1 MECSLL
7 LHREVYHRG
16 KENQMQEK
24 KNNAKLQIV
33 FSGLGLALV
42 FILELYAM
50 INLPEQFIVIGLL
63 GVVLLAGLY
72 VLIRAI
78 MAFQAQKEVHRE
90 EQYDSIFKSEK
101 ASYLMLKKYF
111 EEIEDK
117 LEVIEKLS
125 KLPTDEIVGT
135 QKGIGKVIINRS
147 RENAEA
153 IINSNEIVMDEMK
166 EIKGAID
173 SRNEALLDSCKSM
186 NDDTVQQILLK
197 QQDLLLELKN
207 MELHLS
213 NAIMQSQKNVAPAA
227 VYAAPVMQ
235 QAPAPAPV
243 TEPVVEEP
251 MPVIEE
257 PEPVV
262 EEAAPVI
269 EEPEPVVEEAAP
281 VIEEPEPVVEEA
293 APVIEEPEPVVEE
306 PAPVVEESAPAA
318 APEPDLSDPNKQL
331 SPDEIAALFAS
342 MSDNGADKTPEP
354 VVEEPAP
361 VVEEPEPVVEEAAPV
376 IEEPEPVVEEPAP
389 VVEEPAPAA
398 APEPDLSDPNKQLS
412 PDEIAALFASMTD
425 EVTDSAPQPAVE
437 EPPKAPEADLS
448 DPNRQL
454 SPDEIAA
461 LFSSMSS

>member
-173 SRNEALLDSCKSM
+173 SRNEALLGSCKSM

-235 QAPAPAPV
+235 QAPAPVPV
-243 TEPVVEEP
+243 AEPVVEEP
-251 MPVIEE
+251 MPVVEEPEPIIEE
-257 PEPVV
+257 PAPEPVV
-262 EEAAPVI
+262 EEVA
-269 EEPEPVVEEAAP
+269 
-281 VIEEPEPVVEEA
+281 
-293 APVIEEPEPVVEE
+293 PVVEE
-306 PAPVVEESAPAA
+306 PAPAA

>member
-1 MECSLL
+1 
-7 LHREVYHRG
+7 
-16 KENQMQEK
+16 MQEK

-173 SRNEALLDSCKSM
+173 SRNEALLGSCKSM

-243 TEPVVEEP
+243 AEPVVEEP
-251 MPVIEE
+251 MPVVEE
-257 PEPVV
+257 PEPI
-262 EEAAPVI
+262 I
-269 EEPEPVVEEAAP
+269 EEPA
-281 VIEEPEPVVEEA
+281 PEPVVEEA

-306 PAPVVEESAPAA
+306 PESIIEEPAPEPVVEEPAPVVEEPTPAA

-342 MSDNGADKTPEP
+342 MSDNGADKTSEP

-398 APEPDLSDPNKQLS
+398 APKPDLSDPNKQLS

>member
-33 FSGLGLALV
+33 FSGLGLAFV

-235 QAPAPAPV
+235 QAPAPVPV
-243 TEPVVEEP
+243 AEPAVEEP
-251 MPVIEE
+251 MPVVEEPEPIIEE
-257 PEPVV
+257 PAPEPVV

-269 EEPEPVVEEAAP
+269 EEPES
-281 VIEEPEPVVEEA
+281 VVEEA

-306 PAPVVEESAPAA
+306 PAPV
-318 APEPDLSDPNKQL
+318 
-331 SPDEIAALFAS
+331 
-342 MSDNGADKTPEP
+342 
-354 VVEEPAP
+354 
-361 VVEEPEPVVEEAAPV
+361 
-376 IEEPEPVVEEPAP
+376 IEEPT
-389 VVEEPAPAA
+389 PAA

>member
-243 TEPVVEEP
+243 AEPAVEEP
-251 MPVIEE
+251 MPVVEEPEPIIEE
-257 PEPVV
+257 PAPEPVV

-269 EEPEPVVEEAAP
+269 EEPEPI
-281 VIEEPEPVVEEA
+281 IEEPAPEPVVEEA
-293 APVIEEPEPVVEE
+293 
-306 PAPVVEESAPAA
+306 
-318 APEPDLSDPNKQL
+318 
-331 SPDEIAALFAS
+331 
-342 MSDNGADKTPEP
+342 
-354 VVEEPAP
+354 
-361 VVEEPEPVVEEAAPV
+361 
-376 IEEPEPVVEEPAP
+376 AP

>member
-173 SRNEALLDSCKSM
+173 SRNEALLGSCKSM

-243 TEPVVEEP
+243 AEPVVEEP

-257 PEPVV
+257 PEPI
-262 EEAAPVI
+262 I
-269 EEPEPVVEEAAP
+269 EEPA
-281 VIEEPEPVVEEA
+281 PEPVVEEA

-306 PAPVVEESAPAA
+306 PAPV
-318 APEPDLSDPNKQL
+318 
-331 SPDEIAALFAS
+331 
-342 MSDNGADKTPEP
+342 
-354 VVEEPAP
+354 
-361 VVEEPEPVVEEAAPV
+361 
-376 IEEPEPVVEEPAP
+376 IEEPESVVEEVAP

-437 EPPKAPEADLS
+437 EPSKAPEADLS

>member
-173 SRNEALLDSCKSM
+173 SRNEALLGSCKSM

-243 TEPVVEEP
+243 AEPVVEEP
-251 MPVIEE
+251 MPVVEE
-257 PEPVV
+257 PEPI
-262 EEAAPVI
+262 I
-269 EEPEPVVEEAAP
+269 EEPA
-281 VIEEPEPVVEEA
+281 PEPVVEEA

-306 PAPVVEESAPAA
+306 PAPV
-318 APEPDLSDPNKQL
+318 
-331 SPDEIAALFAS
+331 I
-342 MSDNGADKTPEP
+342 
-354 VVEEPAP
+354 
-361 VVEEPEPVVEEAAPV
+361 
-376 IEEPEPVVEEPAP
+376 
-389 VVEEPAPAA
+389 EEPAPAA
-398 APEPDLSDPNKQLS
+398 APKPDLSDPNKQLS

>member
-1 MECSLL
+1 
-7 LHREVYHRG
+7 
-16 KENQMQEK
+16 MQEK

-78 MAFQAQKEVHRE
+78 MAFQAQKDVHRE

-173 SRNEALLDSCKSM
+173 SRNEALLGSCKSM

-243 TEPVVEEP
+243 AEPVVEEP
-251 MPVIEE
+251 MPVVEE
-257 PEPVV
+257 PEPI
-262 EEAAPVI
+262 I
-269 EEPEPVVEEAAP
+269 EEPA
-281 VIEEPEPVVEEA
+281 PEPVIEEA

-306 PAPVVEESAPAA
+306 PEPIIEEPAPEPVVEEVAPVVEEPTPAA

-361 VVEEPEPVVEEAAPV
+361 VIEEPEPVVEEAAPV

-398 APEPDLSDPNKQLS
+398 APKPDLSDPNKQLS

>member
-1 MECSLL
+1 
-7 LHREVYHRG
+7 
-16 KENQMQEK
+16 MQEK

-173 SRNEALLDSCKSM
+173 SRNEALLGSCKSM

-243 TEPVVEEP
+243 AEPVVEEP
-251 MPVIEE
+251 MPVVEE
-257 PEPVV
+257 PEPI
-262 EEAAPVI
+262 I
-269 EEPEPVVEEAAP
+269 EEPA
-281 VIEEPEPVVEEA
+281 PEPVVEEA

-306 PAPVVEESAPAA
+306 PEPIIEEPA
-318 APEPDLSDPNKQL
+318 
-331 SPDEIAALFAS
+331 
-342 MSDNGADKTPEP
+342 PEP
-354 VVEEPAP
+354 VVEE
-361 VVEEPEPVVEEAAPV
+361 V
-376 IEEPEPVVEEPAP
+376 AP

>member
-173 SRNEALLDSCKSM
+173 SRNEALLGSCKSM

-235 QAPAPAPV
+235 QAPVPAPV
-243 TEPVVEEP
+243 VEPVVEEP
-251 MPVIEE
+251 MPVVEEPEPIIEE
-257 PEPVV
+257 PAPEPVV
-262 EEAAPVI
+262 EEAAPVV
-269 EEPEPVVEEAAP
+269 EEPEPVVEEP
-281 VIEEPEPVVEEA
+281 EPIIEEPA
-293 APVIEEPEPVVEE
+293 PEPVVEE
-306 PAPVVEESAPAA
+306 PAPVVEEPAPAA

-342 MSDNGADKTPEP
+342 MSDNGADKTSEP
-354 VVEEPAP
+354 VVEEPA
-361 VVEEPEPVVEEAAPV
+361 PVVEEAAPV

-398 APEPDLSDPNKQLS
+398 APKPDLSDPNKQLS

>member
-78 MAFQAQKEVHRE
+78 MAFQAQKDVHRE

-173 SRNEALLDSCKSM
+173 SRNEALLGSCKSM

-243 TEPVVEEP
+243 AEPVVEEP
-251 MPVIEE
+251 MPVVEEPEPIIEE
-257 PEPVV
+257 PAPEPVV
-262 EEAAPVI
+262 EEVAPVI
-269 EEPEPVVEEAAP
+269 EEP
-281 VIEEPEPVVEEA
+281 
-293 APVIEEPEPVVEE
+293 
-306 PAPVVEESAPAA
+306 APAA

-361 VVEEPEPVVEEAAPV
+361 VVEEPEPIVEEAAPV

-389 VVEEPAPAA
+389 VIEEPAPAA

>member
-1 MECSLL
+1 
-7 LHREVYHRG
+7 
-16 KENQMQEK
+16 MQEK

-173 SRNEALLDSCKSM
+173 SRNEALLGSCKSM

-235 QAPAPAPV
+235 QAPAPVPV
-243 TEPVVEEP
+243 AEPVVEEP
-251 MPVIEE
+251 MPVVEEPEPIIEE
-257 PEPVV
+257 PAPEPVV
-262 EEAAPVI
+262 EEVA
-269 EEPEPVVEEAAP
+269 
-281 VIEEPEPVVEEA
+281 
-293 APVIEEPEPVVEE
+293 PVVEE
-306 PAPVVEESAPAA
+306 PAPAA

>member
-78 MAFQAQKEVHRE
+78 MAFQAQKDVHRE

-173 SRNEALLDSCKSM
+173 SRNEALLGSCKSM

-235 QAPAPAPV
+235 QAPAPVPV
-243 TEPVVEEP
+243 AEPVVEEP
-251 MPVIEE
+251 MPVVEE
-257 PEPVV
+257 P
-262 EEAAPVI
+262 
-269 EEPEPVVEEAAP
+269 AP

-306 PAPVVEESAPAA
+306 PAPVIEEPAPAA

-376 IEEPEPVVEEPAP
+376 IEEPEPIIEEPAPEPVVEEVAP

-437 EPPKAPEADLS
+437 EPSKAPEADLS

>member
-1 MECSLL
+1 
-7 LHREVYHRG
+7 
-16 KENQMQEK
+16 MQEK

-173 SRNEALLDSCKSM
+173 SRNEALLGSCKSM

-243 TEPVVEEP
+243 AEPAAEEP
-251 MPVIEE
+251 TPVMVE
-257 PEPVV
+257 PEPIV

-269 EEPEPVVEEAAP
+269 EEPEPVVEEAVP
-281 VIEEPEPVVEEA
+281 VIEEPEPVVEE
-293 APVIEEPEPVVEE
+293 V
-306 PAPVVEESAPAA
+306 
-318 APEPDLSDPNKQL
+318 
-331 SPDEIAALFAS
+331 
-342 MSDNGADKTPEP
+342 
-354 VVEEPAP
+354 
-361 VVEEPEPVVEEAAPV
+361 
-376 IEEPEPVVEEPAP
+376 AP

-398 APEPDLSDPNKQLS
+398 APKPDLSDPNKQLS

-437 EPPKAPEADLS
+437 ESPKAPEPDLS

>member
-243 TEPVVEEP
+243 AEPAVEEP
-251 MPVIEE
+251 MPVVEEPEPIIEE
-257 PEPVV
+257 PAPEPVV
-262 EEAAPVI
+262 EEAAPV
-269 EEPEPVVEEAAP
+269 
-281 VIEEPEPVVEEA
+281 
-293 APVIEEPEPVVEE
+293 VEE
-306 PAPVVEESAPAA
+306 PAPAA

-361 VVEEPEPVVEEAAPV
+361 VIEEPEPVVEEAAPV

-389 VVEEPAPAA
+389 VIEEPAPAA

>member
-63 GVVLLAGLY
+63 GVVLIAGLY

-78 MAFQAQKEVHRE
+78 MAFQAQKDVHRE

-173 SRNEALLDSCKSM
+173 SRNEALLGSCKSM

-243 TEPVVEEP
+243 AEPVVEEP
-251 MPVIEE
+251 MPVVEE
-257 PEPVV
+257 PEPI
-262 EEAAPVI
+262 I
-269 EEPEPVVEEAAP
+269 EEPALEPV
-281 VIEEPEPVVEEA
+281 IEEA

-306 PAPVVEESAPAA
+306 PEPIIEEPAPEPVVEEVAPVVEEPAPAA

-342 MSDNGADKTPEP
+342 MSDNGVDKTPEP
-354 VVEEPAP
+354 VVEEP
-361 VVEEPEPVVEEAAPV
+361 APV

-389 VVEEPAPAA
+389 VVEESAPAA

>member
-173 SRNEALLDSCKSM
+173 SRNEALLGSCKSM

-243 TEPVVEEP
+243 AEPVVEEP

-257 PEPVV
+257 PEPI
-262 EEAAPVI
+262 I
-269 EEPEPVVEEAAP
+269 EEPA
-281 VIEEPEPVVEEA
+281 PEPVVEEA

-306 PAPVVEESAPAA
+306 PAPVIEE
-318 APEPDLSDPNKQL
+318 PES
-331 SPDEIAALFAS
+331 
-342 MSDNGADKTPEP
+342 
-354 VVEEPAP
+354 VVEEVAP

-376 IEEPEPVVEEPAP
+376 IEEPEPVVEEVAP

-437 EPPKAPEADLS
+437 EPSKAPEADLS

>member
-173 SRNEALLDSCKSM
+173 SRNEALLGSCKSM

-243 TEPVVEEP
+243 AEPVVEEP
-251 MPVIEE
+251 MPVVEE
-257 PEPVV
+257 PEPI
-262 EEAAPVI
+262 I
-269 EEPEPVVEEAAP
+269 EEPA
-281 VIEEPEPVVEEA
+281 PEPVVEEA

-306 PAPVVEESAPAA
+306 PEPIIEEPAPEPVVEEVAPVVKEPTPAA
-318 APEPDLSDPNKQL
+318 APEPDLSDPN
-331 SPDEIAALFAS
+331 
-342 MSDNGADKTPEP
+342 T
-354 VVEEPAP
+354 
-361 VVEEPEPVVEEAAPV
+361 
-376 IEEPEPVVEEPAP
+376 
-389 VVEEPAPAA
+389 
-398 APEPDLSDPNKQLS
+398 QLS

>member
-173 SRNEALLDSCKSM
+173 SRNEALLGSCKSM

-227 VYAAPVMQ
+227 VYAAPVIQ

-243 TEPVVEEP
+243 AEPAVEEP
-251 MPVIEE
+251 MPVVEE
-257 PEPVV
+257 PEPI
-262 EEAAPVI
+262 I
-269 EEPEPVVEEAAP
+269 EEPA
-281 VIEEPEPVVEEA
+281 PEPVVEEA

-306 PAPVVEESAPAA
+306 PEPIIEEPAPEPVIEEPAPVVEEPTPAA

-342 MSDNGADKTPEP
+342 MSDNGADKTSEP
-354 VVEEPAP
+354 VVEEPA
-361 VVEEPEPVVEEAAPV
+361 PVVEEAAPV

-398 APEPDLSDPNKQLS
+398 APKPDLSDPNKQLS

>member
-173 SRNEALLDSCKSM
+173 SRNEALLGSCKSM

-243 TEPVVEEP
+243 VEPAVEEPTPVVEEP
-251 MPVIEE
+251 EPIIEE
-257 PEPVV
+257 P
-262 EEAAPVI
+262 A
-269 EEPEPVVEEAAP
+269 
-281 VIEEPEPVVEEA
+281 PEPVVEEA

-306 PAPVVEESAPAA
+306 PEPIIEEPAPEPVVEEVAPVIEEPTPAA

-342 MSDNGADKTPEP
+342 MSDNGADKTSEP

-398 APEPDLSDPNKQLS
+398 APKPDLSDPNKQLS

>member
-1 MECSLL
+1 
-7 LHREVYHRG
+7 
-16 KENQMQEK
+16 MQEK

-173 SRNEALLDSCKSM
+173 SRNEALLGSCKSM

-243 TEPVVEEP
+243 AEPAVEEP
-251 MPVIEE
+251 MPVVEEPEPIIEE
-257 PEPVV
+257 PAPEPVV
-262 EEAAPVI
+262 EEAAPV
-269 EEPEPVVEEAAP
+269 V
-281 VIEEPEPVVEEA
+281 
-293 APVIEEPEPVVEE
+293 EEPEPVVEE
-306 PAPVVEESAPAA
+306 PEPIIEEPAPEPVVEEVAPVVEEPAPAA

-361 VVEEPEPVVEEAAPV
+361 VIEEPEPVVEEAAPV

-389 VVEEPAPAA
+389 VIEEPAPAA
-398 APEPDLSDPNKQLS
+398 APKPDLSDPNKQLS

>member
-235 QAPAPAPV
+235 QVPAPAPV
-243 TEPVVEEP
+243 AEPVVEEP
-251 MPVIEE
+251 MPVVEEPEPIIEE
-257 PEPVV
+257 PAPEPVV

-269 EEPEPVVEEAAP
+269 EEPEPI
-281 VIEEPEPVVEEA
+281 IEEPAPEPVVEE
-293 APVIEEPEPVVEE
+293 V
-306 PAPVVEESAPAA
+306 
-318 APEPDLSDPNKQL
+318 
-331 SPDEIAALFAS
+331 
-342 MSDNGADKTPEP
+342 
-354 VVEEPAP
+354 
-361 VVEEPEPVVEEAAPV
+361 
-376 IEEPEPVVEEPAP
+376 AP

>member
-173 SRNEALLDSCKSM
+173 SRNEALLGSCKSM

-243 TEPVVEEP
+243 AEPAVEEP
-251 MPVIEE
+251 MPVVEE
-257 PEPVV
+257 P
-262 EEAAPVI
+262 
-269 EEPEPVVEEAAP
+269 AP

-306 PAPVVEESAPAA
+306 PEPIIEEPAPEPVVEEVAPVVEESAPAA
-318 APEPDLSDPNKQL
+318 APEVDLSDPNKQL

-361 VVEEPEPVVEEAAPV
+361 VIEEPEPVVEEAAPV

-389 VVEEPAPAA
+389 VIERSEE
-398 APEPDLSDPNKQLS
+398 
-412 PDEIAALFASMTD
+412 
-425 EVTDSAPQPAVE
+425 
-437 EPPKAPEADLS
+437 
-448 DPNRQL
+448 RR
-454 SPDEIAA
+454 
-461 LFSSMSS
+461 

>member
-1 MECSLL
+1 
-7 LHREVYHRG
+7 
-16 KENQMQEK
+16 MQEK

-33 FSGLGLALV
+33 FSGLGLALI

-50 INLPEQFIVIGLL
+50 INMPEQFIVIGLL
-63 GVVLLAGLY
+63 GVVLLAELY

-78 MAFQAQKEVHRE
+78 MAFQAQKEARRE

-153 IINSNEIVMDEMK
+153 IINSNEIVLDEMK
-166 EIKGAID
+166 EIKSAID
-173 SRNEALLDSCKSM
+173 SKNEALLGSCKSM

-243 TEPVVEEP
+243 AEPVIEEPTPVMAEPEPIVEELEPVVEEP
-251 MPVIEE
+251 E
-257 PEPVV
+257 P
-262 EEAAPVI
+262 I
-269 EEPEPVVEEAAP
+269 
-281 VIEEPEPVVEEA
+281 
-293 APVIEEPEPVVEE
+293 VEE
-306 PAPVVEESAPAA
+306 P
-318 APEPDLSDPNKQL
+318 
-331 SPDEIAALFAS
+331 
-342 MSDNGADKTPEP
+342 TP

-361 VVEEPEPVVEEAAPV
+361 VVEEPTP
-376 IEEPEPVVEEPAP
+376 
-389 VVEEPAPAA
+389 A
-398 APEPDLSDPNKQLS
+398 APEVDLSDPNKQLS

-425 EVTDSAPQPAVE
+425 EVTDSAPQPAVKE
-437 EPPKAPEADLS
+437 TPKAPEVDLS

>member
-173 SRNEALLDSCKSM
+173 SRNEALLGSCKSM

-243 TEPVVEEP
+243 AEPVVEEPMPVVEEPEPIIEEPALEPVVEEP

-257 PEPVV
+257 PESVV
-262 EEAAPVI
+262 EEVA
-269 EEPEPVVEEAAP
+269 
-281 VIEEPEPVVEEA
+281 
-293 APVIEEPEPVVEE
+293 PVVEE
-306 PAPVVEESAPAA
+306 PAPAA
-318 APEPDLSDPNKQL
+318 APEPELSDPNKQL

-361 VVEEPEPVVEEAAPV
+361 VIEEPEPVVEEAAPV

-389 VVEEPAPAA
+389 VIEEPAPAA

>member
-173 SRNEALLDSCKSM
+173 SRNEALLGSCKSM

-243 TEPVVEEP
+243 AEPVVEEP

-257 PEPVV
+257 PEPI
-262 EEAAPVI
+262 I
-269 EEPEPVVEEAAP
+269 EEPA
-281 VIEEPEPVVEEA
+281 PEPVVEEA

-306 PAPVVEESAPAA
+306 PAPV
-318 APEPDLSDPNKQL
+318 
-331 SPDEIAALFAS
+331 
-342 MSDNGADKTPEP
+342 
-354 VVEEPAP
+354 
-361 VVEEPEPVVEEAAPV
+361 
-376 IEEPEPVVEEPAP
+376 IEEPESVVEEVAP
-389 VVEEPAPAA
+389 GFEEPAPAA

-437 EPPKAPEADLS
+437 EPSKAPEADLS

>member
-1 MECSLL
+1 
-7 LHREVYHRG
+7 
-16 KENQMQEK
+16 MQEK

-33 FSGLGLALV
+33 FSGLGLALI

-50 INLPEQFIVIGLL
+50 INMPEQFIVIGLL

-78 MAFQAQKEVHRE
+78 MAFQAQKETRRE

-153 IINSNEIVMDEMK
+153 IINSNEIVLDEMK
-166 EIKGAID
+166 EIKNAID
-173 SRNEALLDSCKSM
+173 SKNEALLGSCKSM

-243 TEPVVEEP
+243 AEPVIEEPTPVMAEPEPIVEELEPVVEEP
-251 MPVIEE
+251 E
-257 PEPVV
+257 P
-262 EEAAPVI
+262 I
-269 EEPEPVVEEAAP
+269 
-281 VIEEPEPVVEEA
+281 
-293 APVIEEPEPVVEE
+293 VEE
-306 PAPVVEESAPAA
+306 P
-318 APEPDLSDPNKQL
+318 
-331 SPDEIAALFAS
+331 
-342 MSDNGADKTPEP
+342 TP

-361 VVEEPEPVVEEAAPV
+361 VVEEPTP
-376 IEEPEPVVEEPAP
+376 
-389 VVEEPAPAA
+389 A
-398 APEPDLSDPNKQLS
+398 APEVDLSDPNKQLS

-425 EVTDSAPQPAVE
+425 EVTDSAPQPAVKE
-437 EPPKAPEADLS
+437 TPKAPEVDLS

>member
-173 SRNEALLDSCKSM
+173 SRNEALLGSCKSM

-235 QAPAPAPV
+235 QAPAPVPV
-243 TEPVVEEP
+243 VEPVVEEP
-251 MPVIEE
+251 MPVVEE
-257 PEPVV
+257 PEPI
-262 EEAAPVI
+262 I
-269 EEPEPVVEEAAP
+269 EEPA
-281 VIEEPEPVVEEA
+281 PEPVVEEA

-306 PAPVVEESAPAA
+306 PEPIIEEPAPEPVVEEVAPVVEEPAPAA

-361 VVEEPEPVVEEAAPV
+361 V

-389 VVEEPAPAA
+389 VIEEPAPAA

>member
-1 MECSLL
+1 M

-16 KENQMQEK
+16 KGNQMQEK

-50 INLPEQFIVIGLL
+50 INMPEQFIVIGLL

-78 MAFQAQKEVHRE
+78 MAFQAQKEARRE

-125 KLPTDEIVGT
+125 KLPTDEIVGM

-153 IINSNEIVMDEMK
+153 IINSNEIVLDEMK
-166 EIKGAID
+166 EIKSAID
-173 SRNEALLDSCKSM
+173 SKNEALLGSCKSM

-213 NAIMQSQKNVAPAA
+213 NTIMQSQKNVAPAA
-227 VYAAPVMQ
+227 VNAAPVMQ

-243 TEPVVEEP
+243 AEPVVEEP
-251 MPVIEE
+251 TPVIEE
-257 PEPVV
+257 L
-262 EEAAPVI
+262 A
-269 EEPEPVVEEAAP
+269 
-281 VIEEPEPVVEEA
+281 
-293 APVIEEPEPVVEE
+293 PVVEE
-306 PAPVVEESAPAA
+306 PIPA
-318 APEPDLSDPNKQL
+318 APEVDLSDPNKQL
-331 SPDEIAALFAS
+331 SADEIAALFAS
-342 MSDNGADKTPEP
+342 MPDNGADNTPEP
-354 VVEEPAP
+354 VVEEPTP
-361 VVEEPEPVVEEAAPV
+361 VVEEPTPAAPK
-376 IEEPEPVVEEPAP
+376 
-389 VVEEPAPAA
+389 
-398 APEPDLSDPNKQLS
+398 PDLSDPNKQLS

-437 EPPKAPEADLS
+437 ETPKAPEVDLS

>member
-243 TEPVVEEP
+243 AEPVVEEP
-251 MPVIEE
+251 MPVVEEPEPIIEE
-257 PEPVV
+257 PAPEPVV
-262 EEAAPVI
+262 EEVA
-269 EEPEPVVEEAAP
+269 
-281 VIEEPEPVVEEA
+281 
-293 APVIEEPEPVVEE
+293 PVVEE
-306 PAPVVEESAPAA
+306 PAPAA

-361 VVEEPEPVVEEAAPV
+361 VIEEPEPVVEEAAPV

-389 VVEEPAPAA
+389 VIEEPAPAA

-412 PDEIAALFASMTD
+412 PDEIAHRS
-425 EVTDSAPQPAVE
+425 
-437 EPPKAPEADLS
+437 
-448 DPNRQL
+448 RQWRNPRKRRRQTCPTRIV
-454 SPDEIAA
+454 S
-461 LFSSMSS
+461 

>member
-1 MECSLL
+1 MEGSLL

-16 KENQMQEK
+16 KGSQMQEK

-63 GVVLLAGLY
+63 GVVLLAVLY
-72 VLIRAI
+72 VLINAV
-78 MAFQAQKEVHRE
+78 MAFQAQKEVRRE

-101 ASYLMLKKYF
+101 ASYLMLKKNF
-111 EEIEDK
+111 EELEGK

-125 KLPTDEIVGT
+125 KLPADEIIGT

-153 IINSNEIVMDEMK
+153 IINSNEIVLDEMK
-166 EIKGAID
+166 EIKSAID

-186 NDDTVQQILLK
+186 NDDTVQQLLLK

-213 NAIMQSQKNVAPAA
+213 NAIMQSQKNVAPA
-227 VYAAPVMQ
+227 
-235 QAPAPAPV
+235 
-243 TEPVVEEP
+243 PVVEEP
-251 MPVIEE
+251 TP
-257 PEPVV
+257 
-262 EEAAPVI
+262 
-269 EEPEPVVEEAAP
+269 
-281 VIEEPEPVVEEA
+281 
-293 APVIEEPEPVVEE
+293 
-306 PAPVVEESAPAA
+306 A
-318 APEPDLSDPNKQL
+318 APEVDLSDPNKQL
-331 SPDEIAALFAS
+331 SADEIAALFAS
-342 MSDNGADKTPEP
+342 MS
-354 VVEEPAP
+354 
-361 VVEEPEPVVEEAAPV
+361 
-376 IEEPEPVVEEPAP
+376 
-389 VVEEPAPAA
+389 
-398 APEPDLSDPNKQLS
+398 
-412 PDEIAALFASMTD
+412 D

-437 EPPKAPEADLS
+437 ETSKAPEVDLS